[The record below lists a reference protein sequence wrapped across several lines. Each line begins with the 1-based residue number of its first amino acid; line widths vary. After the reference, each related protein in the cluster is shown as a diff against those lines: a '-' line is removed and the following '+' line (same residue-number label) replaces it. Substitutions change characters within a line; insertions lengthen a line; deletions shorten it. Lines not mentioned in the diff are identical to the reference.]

1 MKENQKS
8 LNSLLTGKG
17 GLDSRKLEDIFK
29 SCRQDSAKMRKL
41 IRAFCTSYL
50 IDGKQR
56 PLLLRPLQEDIV
68 IECLML
74 RDDDKQT
81 KLAILAPR
89 S

>member
-50 IDGKQR
+50 IDGSATIATGDAIGDDSKASSA
-56 PLLLRPLQEDIV
+56 
-68 IECLML
+68 ML
-74 RDDDKQT
+74 
-81 KLAILAPR
+81 AEG
-89 S
+89 